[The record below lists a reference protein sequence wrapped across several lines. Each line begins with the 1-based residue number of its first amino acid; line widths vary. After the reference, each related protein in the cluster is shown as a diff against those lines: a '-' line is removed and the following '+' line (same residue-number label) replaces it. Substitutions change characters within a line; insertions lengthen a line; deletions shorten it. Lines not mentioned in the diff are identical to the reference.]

1 MTPPAPPPTSP
12 SVHESDAFHRVGR
25 ALIASWPQWSTAPE
39 SGDRATISARQRNRL
54 LDETGSD
61 FRPLVDLLIDLGHT
75 TRPALQR
82 IAHAPLSASAWDT
95 ARAPIV
101 HQIVSTRY
109 LQPDVARWAVDVW
122 GRALGVSPVPI
133 TREQVAAP
141 QVRTAEMVPYAAPTA
156 GAVAAAANATLA
168 KATARFGTLPP
179 LLTTSRSV
187 PKPARP
193 NAPSWAGGPASF
205 GVGARVKPGAR
216 AALAKS
222 GRLLSNA
229 PRVQGPKYQPV
240 ERFAAVVLGGI
251 LLIVVSMAMWRKF
264 SAPLS
269 ADRASSVDARP
280 AATAPRVAATAAMP
294 YPVSSELGSS
304 LTQPIVAQRTPDTS
318 VVSPATTPDLPLV
331 SPMVAG
337 VAGRYRVTQ
346 RIRSVD
352 GSASCE
358 SVSSALGVGRESEER
373 ITHVPGSAT
382 FRIASRGVAGT
393 LDGEGLFV
401 AGPLS
406 GTTNNIPWQFQ
417 MRGRFS
423 ANGFTGVSE
432 TYTRAII
439 RWGRTQSC
447 VVTADLSAIRL
458 PD

>member
-1 MTPPAPPPTSP
+1 MTPPAPPPTAP

-25 ALIASWPQWSTAPE
+25 ALIASWPQWSSAPDT
-39 SGDRATISARQRNRL
+39 GDRAMISARQRNRL

-61 FRPLVDLLIDLGHT
+61 FRPLVDLLIDLGHA

-82 IAHAPLSASAWDT
+82 IAHTPLSAPAWDT

-101 HQIVSTRY
+101 HQIVSTKY

-122 GRALGVSPVPI
+122 GRALGVSPVPT
-133 TREQVAAP
+133 TRELVAAP
-141 QVRTAEMVPYAAPTA
+141 QVRTTEMVPYAAPTA
-156 GAVAAAANATLA
+156 KAVAAAANATLA

-179 LLTTSRSV
+179 LTTARPGT
-187 PKPARP
+187 PKSAHP

-216 AALAKS
+216 AALANS
-222 GRLLSNA
+222 GRLVSHA

-240 ERFAAVVLGGI
+240 ERLAAMVLAG
-251 LLIVVSMAMWRKF
+251 LLAIMVSMAMWRKF
-264 SAPLS
+264 GTRGST
-269 ADRASSVDARP
+269 DRASVADVRP
-280 AATAPRVAATAAMP
+280 AATAPRVATKAVTPSSDLSPTRSGPPEAA
-294 YPVSSELGSS
+294 V
-304 LTQPIVAQRTPDTS
+304 TQRAPIAGDPSTVTDPHAPF
-318 VVSPATTPDLPLV
+318 V
-331 SPMVAG
+331 SPMLAG

-358 SVSSALGVGRESEER
+358 SVANALGVGRETEER
-373 ITHVPGSAT
+373 ITHVPGRAA
-382 FRIASRGVAGT
+382 FRIESRGVAGT
-393 LDGEGLFV
+393 LDREGRFV

-406 GTTNNIPWQFQ
+406 GTSHNIPWQFQ
-417 MRGRFS
+417 MRGRFLP
-423 ANGFTGVSE
+423 NGFTGVSE
-432 TYTRAII
+432 TYTQAII